1 MFHDPRSGKRRSRR
15 HDAATLPARVPIAH
29 ILIFSSPSNRDRLRV
44 VSPHWNNSEKASRQH
59 YYHPLVV
66 DKCPVT
72 KTTFNPKIDYRKRF
86 IGLAKIVGPEQ
97 TAPPACVEKEFDVQA
112 ANSALQQFNERYSF
126 LVVGKQ
132 WKRVHSQDNNAF
144 SHRVELGETLFKQP
158 ATISF
163 LTGAGTQSSPKTQG
177 EITMNVKLE
186 PIVLPKNDGFCHTQV
201 MLTFWIIDK
210 KTDAIGKWGDY
221 DSLLESWISFNFED
235 GTPDYDA
242 LDQWGGP
249 RMEVGSAWTGG
260 HSTLFDAYPTSSFSW
275 FDALPT
281 HRYYKD
287 FDEIDVNMR
296 VSRCKYKLI
305 TPPAL
310 EFPGEDELGDEE
322 FDAAVEQWEEDN
334 PDTLTAFELSFEVL
348 ATDFNDYSCSSTQ
361 IPFTIDDLCKSV
373 NTVPWI

>member
-1 MFHDPRSGKRRSRR
+1 MFHDPRTGKRRSRR

-72 KTTFNPKIDYRKRF
+72 KKTFNPKIDYRKRF
-86 IGLAKIVGPEQ
+86 IGLAKIEGPEQ
-97 TAPPACVEKEFDVQA
+97 TTPACVEKEFDVQA
-112 ANSALQQFNERYSF
+112 ANSALQQFNERYTF

-132 WKRVHSQDNNAF
+132 WKSVTSSVGKDNEPGF
-144 SHRVELGETLFKQP
+144 TLSRHVEMGETLFKEP

-163 LTGAGTQSSPKTQG
+163 LTGAGTQVSPETQG

-186 PIVLPKNDGFCHTQV
+186 SIVVPKNNESI

-221 DSLLESWISFNFED
+221 DSLLESWQCFEN
-235 GTPDYDA
+235 GTPIYYT
-242 LDQWGGP
+242 LNERGHS

-260 HSTLFDAYPTSSFSW
+260 HYNEPNIWSTFHSFPW

-287 FDEIDVNMR
+287 FDEIDVKMC
-296 VSRCKYKLI
+296 VSHCKYKLI

-310 EFPGEDELGDEE
+310 EFPVEDELGDEE
-322 FDAAVEQWEEDN
+322 FDTAVEQWEEDN
-334 PDTLTAFELSFEVL
+334 PDTLTAFELSFAVF
-348 ATDFNDYSCSSTQ
+348 ASDYNRMQPASK

-373 NTVPWI
+373 DTVPWI